1 MCRNTR
7 IENKPVSLIQ
17 MVTHRI
23 AQSLTATLT
32 AAGAF
37 ANGSPLA
44 LSLFSGAVSIVVL
57 DCFVD
62 WCLNDDNDMQDVQ
75 DKCL

>member
-1 MCRNTR
+1 
-7 IENKPVSLIQ
+7 